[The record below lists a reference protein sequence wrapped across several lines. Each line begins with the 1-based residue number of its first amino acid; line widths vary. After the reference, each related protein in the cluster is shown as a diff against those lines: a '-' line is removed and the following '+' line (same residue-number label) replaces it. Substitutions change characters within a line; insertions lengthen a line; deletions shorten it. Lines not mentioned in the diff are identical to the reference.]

1 MTGVQTCALP
11 ICPAMSRPLL
21 EVKKLRKSYGRQ
33 VVISDLS
40 FLISE
45 GEKIA
50 LIGRNG
56 AGKSTLLNI
65 LVGAEEADGGEV
77 TFLPWTRVGV
87 VKQHEVLPSD
97 LTTEA
102 YLESLSGEPLWE
114 VRKLAARFGLKTA
127 ELAVPP
133 SQLSGGY
140 QMRVKIV
147 GMLLPKPNLLLLD
160 EPVNYLDLNTLLL
173 LERFLA
179 DYDGSF
185 VLTAHDREFLQNT
198 CTSTYEIE
206 RGELTQYDG
215 PVEDYLV
222 WKEDQKNY
230 RLRTNKKLA
239 REISHHQEFVNR
251 FQFKASQ
258 ASRAQSKIKHIAK
271 LRHQIKDLAADLAT
285 TKITIPTPHF
295 VAGIA
300 VRAEKLSIGY
310 GDKVI
315 ASDVTFAWQRGEKI
329 VIAGENGRGK
339 STLLKTLAGRIEP
352 LAGEYKWWH
361 RADIGYYDQK
371 TDATLLPGETV
382 IEYLSRLAP
391 ENAPAERILM
401 MAGNF
406 LFRHDDLEKR
416 TDVLSG
422 GERARLCLAGI
433 LLHEHNVLILDEPTN
448 HLDVETAEALA
459 LALKDYGGAV
469 IFVSH
474 ARTFVN
480 ALADQIYEI
489 RNGKIRHYPGT
500 YQEYVDDLADVIES
514 ETSADS
520 PPLNSPINGGE
531 SAARLA
537 RSERRLKLKENQ
549 RRQEKLTK
557 EIAKLDAEKSAI
569 LAYYFDNPTDYAPA
583 KATRLKEIDEE
594 LARLENLWLKHQQEL
609 ENLAK

>member
-1 MTGVQTCALP
+1 MLYRSAV
-11 ICPAMSRPLL
+11 SRPLL
-21 EVKKLRKSYGRQ
+21 EVKKLGKSYGRQ

-40 FLISE
+40 FLVSE

-65 LVGAEEADGGEV
+65 LVGSEEADAGEV
-77 TFLPWTRVGV
+77 TFLPWTRIGV

-97 LTTEA
+97 VTTEV

-127 ELAVPP
+127 ELALPP
-133 SQLSGGY
+133 AQLSGGY

-147 GMLLPKPNLLLLD
+147 AMLLPKPNFLMLD
-160 EPVNYLDLNTLLL
+160 EPVNYLDLNTLML

-179 DYDGSF
+179 EYDGSF
-185 VLTAHDREFLQNT
+185 ILTAHDREFLQNT

-206 RGELTQYDG
+206 RGELVEYDG
-215 PVEDYLV
+215 PIDDYLI

-230 RLRTNKKLA
+230 RLRSNKKLA

-271 LRHQIKDLAADLAT
+271 LRHQIKNLAADLAT
-285 TKITIPTPHF
+285 TKIVIPTPHF
-295 VAGIA
+295 VGGVA
-300 VRAEKLSIGY
+300 VRADKLSVGY
-310 GDKVI
+310 GEKVI
-315 ASDVTFAWQRGEKI
+315 ASDITFAFQRGEKI
-329 VIAGENGRGK
+329 VIVGENGRGK
-339 STLLKTLAGRIEP
+339 STLLKTLAGILPP
-352 LAGEYKWWH
+352 LAGDYKWWH

-371 TDATLLPGETV
+371 TDATLMPGETV
-382 IEYLSRLAP
+382 IEYLTRLAP
-391 ENAPAERILM
+391 ESAPAERILM

-406 LFRHDDLEKR
+406 LFRQDDLEKK
-416 TDVLSG
+416 TNVLSG

-433 LLHEHNVLILDEPTN
+433 LLHEHNVLLLDEPTN

-459 LALKDYGGAV
+459 LALKNYGGTV

-489 RNGKIRHYPGT
+489 RNGKVRHYAGT
-500 YQEYVDDLADVIES
+500 YEEYVNDLAEILEHEAGSDSGS
-514 ETSADS
+514 E
-520 PPLNSPINGGE
+520 PPPTPPSKGGGSMSQLE
-531 SAARLA
+531 RT
-537 RSERRLKLKENQ
+537 ERRLKIKETQ

-557 EIAKLDAEKSAI
+557 EITKLDAEKSLI
-569 LAYYFDNPTDYAPA
+569 LAYFFENPTDYAPA

-594 LARLENLWLKHQQEL
+594 LMKLENHWLKAQETL
-609 ENLAK
+609 DLLAKN

>member
-1 MTGVQTCALP
+1 MLYRFAV
-11 ICPAMSRPLL
+11 SRPLL
-21 EVKKLRKSYGRQ
+21 EVKKLTKSYGRQ
-33 VVISDLS
+33 LVMSELS

-65 LVGAEEADGGEV
+65 LMGAEEADGGEV

-97 LTTEA
+97 LSVEA
-102 YLESLSGEPLWE
+102 YLENLSGVPVWE
-114 VRKLAARFGLKTA
+114 IRTLAARFGLRA
-127 ELAVPP
+127 NELTVPP
-133 SQLSGGY
+133 ATLSGGY
-140 QMRVKIV
+140 QMRVKLV
-147 GMLLPKPNLLLLD
+147 AMLLPKPNLLLLD

-173 LERFLA
+173 LEGFLA

-185 VLTAHDREFLQNT
+185 IMTAHDREFLQNT
-198 CTSTYEIE
+198 CTKTYEIE
-206 RGELTQYDG
+206 RSELTQYSG
-215 PVEDYLV
+215 PVEDYLT
-222 WKEDQKNY
+222 WKDEQKNFQ
-230 RLRTNKKLA
+230 LRTNKKLA

-251 FQFKASQ
+251 FQYKASQ

-271 LRHQIKDLAADLAT
+271 LRNRIKNLAADLST
-285 TKITIPTPHF
+285 TRIIIPTPPF
-295 VAGIA
+295 VAGVA
-300 VRAEKLSIGY
+300 VRTEKLAIGY
-310 GDKVI
+310 GDKVV
-315 ASDVTFAWQRGEKI
+315 ASDITISIQRSEKI

-339 STLLKTLAGRIEP
+339 STLLKTLAGLIEP
-352 LAGEYKWWH
+352 LAGSYKWWH

-371 TDATLLPGETV
+371 TETTLLPGETV
-382 IEYLSRLAP
+382 IQYLTRLAP

-416 TDVLSG
+416 TEVLSG

-459 LALKDYGGAV
+459 QALKEYGGTV
-469 IFVSH
+469 LFVSH

-489 RNGKIRHYPGT
+489 RNGVVRHYPGT
-500 YQEYVDDLADVIES
+500 YEEYVNDLAERIEEEALESMADNPKANDS
-514 ETSADS
+514 E
-520 PPLNSPINGGE
+520 
-531 SAARLA
+531 RL
-537 RSERRLKLKENQ
+537 ERRLKIKETQ
-549 RRQEKLTK
+549 RQQEK
-557 EIAKLDAEKSAI
+557 IAKNITKLDTEKSAI
-569 LAYYFDNPTDYAPA
+569 LAYYFENPTDYAPT
-583 KATRLKEIDEE
+583 KAARLKEIDEE
-594 LARLENLWLKHQQEL
+594 LARAENLWLRHQQEL

>member
-1 MTGVQTCALP
+1 MLYRFAV
-11 ICPAMSRPLL
+11 SRPLL
-21 EVKKLRKSYGRQ
+21 EVKKLTKSYGRQ
-33 VVISDLS
+33 LVMSELS

-65 LVGAEEADGGEV
+65 LMGAEEADGGEV

-97 LTTEA
+97 LSVEA
-102 YLESLSGEPLWE
+102 YLENLSGVPVWE
-114 VRKLAARFGLKTA
+114 IRTLAARFGLRA
-127 ELAVPP
+127 NELTVPP
-133 SQLSGGY
+133 ATLSGGY
-140 QMRVKIV
+140 QMRVKLV
-147 GMLLPKPNLLLLD
+147 AMLLPKPNLLLLD

-173 LERFLA
+173 LEGFLA

-185 VLTAHDREFLQNT
+185 IMTAHDREFLQNT
-198 CTSTYEIE
+198 CTKTYEIE
-206 RGELTQYDG
+206 RSELTQYSG
-215 PVEDYLV
+215 PVEDYLT
-222 WKEDQKNY
+222 WKDEQKNFQ
-230 RLRTNKKLA
+230 LRTNKKLA

-251 FQFKASQ
+251 FQYKASQ

-271 LRHQIKDLAADLAT
+271 LRNRIKNLAADLST
-285 TKITIPTPHF
+285 TRIIIPTPPF
-295 VAGIA
+295 VAGVA
-300 VRAEKLSIGY
+300 VRTEKLAIGY
-310 GDKVI
+310 GDKVV
-315 ASDVTFAWQRGEKI
+315 ASDITISIQRSEKI

-339 STLLKTLAGRIEP
+339 STLLKTLAGLIEP
-352 LAGEYKWWH
+352 LAGSYKWWH

-371 TDATLLPGETV
+371 TETTLLPGETV
-382 IEYLSRLAP
+382 IQYLTRLAP

-416 TDVLSG
+416 TKVLSG

-459 LALKDYGGAV
+459 QALKEYGGTV
-469 IFVSH
+469 LFVSH

-489 RNGKIRHYPGT
+489 RNGVVRHYPGT
-500 YQEYVDDLADVIES
+500 YEEYVNDLAERIEEEALESMADNPKANDS
-514 ETSADS
+514 E
-520 PPLNSPINGGE
+520 
-531 SAARLA
+531 RL
-537 RSERRLKLKENQ
+537 ERRLKIKETQ
-549 RRQEKLTK
+549 RQQEK
-557 EIAKLDAEKSAI
+557 IAKNITKLDTEKSAI
-569 LAYYFDNPTDYAPA
+569 LAYYFENPTDYAPT
-583 KATRLKEIDEE
+583 KAARLKEIDEE
-594 LARLENLWLKHQQEL
+594 LARAENLWLRHQQEL